1 MIFCPDDVG
10 QNNMFFN
17 VSVFIHLGNQTGRN
31 SSHMLRKRNTCIHQ
45 CERSATDTGHGSG
58 PIGRHDFRYDT
69 DRIGEFIFWREYGEY
84 GALGKSTM
92 TDFPA
97 TGKSKSSCL
106 SYGKGREIVVQ
117 DEGLGSWTTR
127 QTVQILNITA
137 CTKCT
142 ENQ

>member
-17 VSVFIHLGNQTGRN
+17 VSVFIHLGDQAGRN

-45 CERSATDTGHGSG
+45 RKRSATDTGHGSG
-58 PIGRHDFRYDT
+58 SIGRHDFRYDT
-69 DRIGEFIFWREYGEY
+69 DRVGEFIFRREYGEN

-106 SYGKGREIVVQ
+106 TYGEWWKIVVE
-117 DEGLGSWTTR
+117 DEGLGSWTTC
-127 QTVQILNITA
+127 QAV
-137 CTKCT
+137 
-142 ENQ
+142 